1 MRQYQVTRKM
11 QVTIPKRIAERTG
24 IRPGDTVVFEEMPD
38 ERIVITKVLGSR
50 INVEK
55 VAEAFDNLSDDMR
68 IIRRYIDETE
78 SGLIEGL
85 SRHIGPQRRES

>member
-1 MRQYQVTRKM
+1 M
-11 QVTIPKRIAERTG
+11 
-24 IRPGDTVVFEEMPD
+24 VFEEMPD

-50 INVEK
+50 IDSEK
-55 VAEAFDNLSDDMR
+55 VAQAFDNLSADMR
-68 IIRRYIDETE
+68 KIKSYVDETE

>member
-24 IRPGDTVVFEEMPD
+24 IKPGDAVVFEETPD
-38 ERIVITKVLGSR
+38 ERIVIRKVSGSS
-50 INVEK
+50 VDAEE
-55 VAEAFDNLSDDMR
+55 VARAFDILAGDMR
-68 IIRRYIDETE
+68 QIKSYIGEAE

-85 SRHIGPQRRES
+85 SRQVGS

>member
-24 IRPGDTVVFEEMPD
+24 IKPGDTVVFEETRD
-38 ERIVITKVLGSR
+38 ERIMIKKVSGSDVD
-50 INVEK
+50 VEM
-55 VAEAFDNLSDDMR
+55 VLAALDNLAGDMSKIKSHISQAR
-68 IIRRYIDETE
+68 

-85 SRHIGPQRRES
+85 SGHVDS

>member
-1 MRQYQVTRKM
+1 M
-11 QVTIPKRIAERTG
+11 TIPKKIAERTG
-24 IRPGDTVVFEEMPD
+24 IKPGDTVVFEEMPD

-55 VAEAFDNLSDDMR
+55 VAQTFDNLSDDMR
-68 IIRRYIDETE
+68 VIKNYVDETE

-85 SRHIGPQRRES
+85 SRHIDS

>member
-24 IRPGDTVVFEEMPD
+24 IKPGDSVVFEETPD
-38 ERIVITKVLGSR
+38 ERIMIRKVSGSSFDAAR
-50 INVEK
+50 VLT
-55 VAEAFDNLSDDMR
+55 AFDNLASDMTK
-68 IIRRYIDETE
+68 IRSHVIEAR

-85 SRHIGPQRRES
+85 SGYIDSQ